1 MSTATINEDQAC
13 WPDDEHFGRNFIG
26 GRWIFPAAP
35 YDFEIRDPADSTIIT
50 VVPLS
55 SRFDVGRAVAA
66 ARSARTGAWS
76 NGAMRARLLDAL
88 LDRLDTD
95 RAALAR
101 LQSRETG
108 LAFSDS
114 LAAVQATVSVAR
126 AVIDRAVLDAVPAAT
141 GVSGHVLSWGLPLT
155 EVVTSTVPVLL
166 RGDTVVVKPSLRAPL
181 SAVAFARLAQECG
194 LPPGTVNIVQGTG
207 VDVGAELFSRQDLS
221 ALYVRGGER
230 SIANARRA
238 QHRTGVPSHVV
249 RSGGNVCITGPG
261 QLDAGELATA
271 VAAGVRMHAGPFGLP
286 LLALHR
292 DAPPGVLETVLERLT
307 GTVAA
312 PLPTEPL
319 RARAL
324 ARLDALTGAGASVL
338 LGGRVPD
345 DVTHRMGWRIPPT
358 VLMLGEAG
366 TPAARCDRDPA
377 PLGPLLSVLTWD
389 NWPDLAQHLS
399 MERHRQGV
407 AAVWGTGLPPTGTL
421 PTGVAMPGGGSGHW
435 PAGVQLP
442 AAWMGDE
449 S

>member
-1 MSTATINEDQAC
+1 MTTATLDEDRAD
-13 WPDDEHFGRNFIG
+13 WPTDEHYGRNFIG
-26 GRWIFPAAP
+26 GQWLFPAAP

-66 ARSARTGAWS
+66 ARSAGTGAWS
-76 NGAMRARLLDAL
+76 ESATRARLLGAL
-88 LDRLDTD
+88 LDRLDTN
-95 RAALAR
+95 RAALAQ

-114 LAAVQATVSVAR
+114 LAAVQATVSAAR
-126 AVIDRAVLDAVPAAT
+126 AVIDRAGQDAVPAAT

-155 EVVTSTVPVLL
+155 DVVTSTVPVLL

-181 SAVAFARLAQECG
+181 SAVAFAHLAEECG
-194 LPPGTVNIVQGTG
+194 LPPGTLNIVQGTG
-207 VDVGAELFSRQDLS
+207 VDVGAELFSRRDLS

-238 QHRTGVPSHVV
+238 QQQTGVPRHVV
-249 RSGGNVCITGPG
+249 HGGGNVCIVGPD
-261 QLDAGELATA
+261 QLDAGEVATA
-271 VAAGVRMHAGPFGLP
+271 VTTGVRMHAGPFGLP

-292 DAPPGVLETVLERLT
+292 DAPPTVLKTVLERLS
-307 GTVAA
+307 GMVAA

-319 RARAL
+319 RARTL

-338 LGGRVPD
+338 LGGHVPD
-345 DVTHRMGWRIPPT
+345 DITHRMGWRIPPT

-366 TPAARCDRDPA
+366 TPAARCERGLA
-377 PLGPLLSVLTWD
+377 PLGPLLSILTWED
-389 NWPDLAQHLS
+389 WPDLAQHLS
-399 MERHRQGV
+399 KERHAHGV
-407 AAVWGTGLPPTGTL
+407 AAVWGTGLAPAGTL
-421 PTGVAMPGGGSGHW
+421 RTGVVMPGAGSGHW
-435 PAGVQLP
+435 PAGVPLP
-442 AAWMGDE
+442 ATWMGDE

>member
-1 MSTATINEDQAC
+1 MSTATLDEDRAC
-13 WPDDEHFGRNFIG
+13 WPADEHYGRNFIG
-26 GRWIFPAAP
+26 GRWLFPAAP

-66 ARSARTGAWS
+66 ARSAHTGAWS
-76 NGAMRARLLDAL
+76 DGATRARLLGAL
-88 LDRLDTD
+88 LNCLDTN

-114 LAAVQATVSVAR
+114 LAAVQATVGVAR
-126 AVIDRAVLDAVPAAT
+126 ALIDRAPLGAVPAT

-181 SAVAFARLAQECG
+181 SAVAFARLAEECG
-194 LPPGTVNIVQGTG
+194 LPPGTLNIVQGTG
-207 VDVGAELFSRQDLS
+207 VDVGAELFSRPDLS

-238 QHRTGVPSHVV
+238 QHRTGVPPHVV
-249 RSGGNVCITGPG
+249 RGGGNVCIAGPD
-261 QLDAGELATA
+261 QLDAGELGTA

-292 DAPPGVLETVLERLT
+292 DAPPAVLETVLERLT
-307 GTVAA
+307 QTVAA

-338 LGGRVPD
+338 LGGHVPD

-366 TPAARCDRDPA
+366 TPAARCDQDLA

-389 NWPDLAQHLS
+389 DWPDLTQHLS
-399 MERHRQGV
+399 EERHAHGV
-407 AAVWGTGLPPTGTL
+407 AAVWGTGLPLAGTL
-421 PTGVAMPGGGSGHW
+421 RTGVVLPGAGSGPW
-435 PAGVQLP
+435 PAGVPLS
-442 AAWMGDE
+442 ATWMGDE

>member
-1 MSTATINEDQAC
+1 
-13 WPDDEHFGRNFIG
+13 
-26 GRWIFPAAP
+26 
-35 YDFEIRDPADSTIIT
+35 
-50 VVPLS
+50 
-55 SRFDVGRAVAA
+55 
-66 ARSARTGAWS
+66 
-76 NGAMRARLLDAL
+76 
-88 LDRLDTD
+88 
-95 RAALAR
+95 
-101 LQSRETG
+101 
-108 LAFSDS
+108 
-114 LAAVQATVSVAR
+114 
-126 AVIDRAVLDAVPAAT
+126 
-141 GVSGHVLSWGLPLT
+141 VSGHVLSWGLPLT

-194 LPPGTVNIVQGTG
+194 LPPGTLNIVQGTG

-230 SIANARRA
+230 TIANARRA
-238 QHRTGVPSHVV
+238 QHQTGVPRHVV
-249 RSGGNVCITGPG
+249 HGGGNVCIAGPD
-261 QLDAGELATA
+261 QLDAGELAAA

-292 DAPPGVLETVLERLT
+292 DAPPAVLETVLERLT
-307 GTVAA
+307 DTVAA

-338 LGGRVPD
+338 LAGHVPD

-366 TPAARCDRDPA
+366 TPAARCDQDLA

-389 NWPDLAQHLS
+389 DWPDLGEHLS
-399 MERHRQGV
+399 RERHADGM
-407 AAVWGTGLPPTGTL
+407 ATVWGTGLPPAGALCTG
-421 PTGVAMPGGGSGHW
+421 AIMPGAGPGPW
-435 PAGVQLP
+435 PAGVPLP
-442 AAWMGDE
+442 AAWIGDE